1 MAEEVSDLT
10 RYTPDKYRLLKLDNR
25 EGSVEHYYHYIF
37 GYLAPILLREPKK
50 LPPFNYLVRSC
61 GPMDKITAEFNFTD
75 ITVIPKQDWIG
86 IVALHTVPGR
96 KLVGMDHPSCYDP
109 AVLQRYREI
118 VHARLNVPV
127 PERADL
133 TVIINRGESPAF
145 YQSDA
150 AENKRSANIRRSVP
164 NMDEVVAAVR
174 EVRPDV
180 QVVEL
185 ETASLAEQ
193 VALFSRAKTVI
204 AQHGAA
210 LTNVLWMPPGGHVV
224 EFVPTE
230 ITRGKFERHFADLAL
245 ATGQTYA
252 VVPQAH
258 CHAKIDA
265 GKVVAALGG

>member
-1 MAEEVSDLT
+1 MGAQVTDLT
-10 RYTPDKYRLLKLDNR
+10 QYTPDKYRLLKLDNR
-25 EGSVEHYYHYIF
+25 EGSVEHYYHYMF
-37 GYLAPILLREPKK
+37 GYLAPILLRDPKK

-61 GPMDKITAEFNFTD
+61 GPMDRLTAEFGFSD

-109 AVLQRYREI
+109 KTLDRLRLV
-118 VHARLNVPV
+118 VHERLGVPV
-127 PERADL
+127 PEVADL

-145 YQSDA
+145 YQSEA

-164 NMDEVVAAVR
+164 NMAEIVEAASAAFDNVR
-174 EVRPDV
+174 
-180 QVVEL
+180 VVEL
-185 ETASLAEQ
+185 ETATLREQ
-193 VALFSRAKTVI
+193 VELFSRAKYVV

-210 LTNVLWMPPGGHVV
+210 LTNILWMPKGGRVV
-224 EFVPTE
+224 EFIPTE

-245 ATGQTYA
+245 STGQSYA

-258 CHAKIDA
+258 CHARVE
-265 GKVVAALGG
+265 GEKVVEALLG